1 MSSISERNVEDDYSK
16 KPLTLTASGKYFSA
30 DIGDGAGSLVYFR
43 GPFVLTFLSRG
54 AWLSVYHGRPWEDA
68 TVKGIPIAGETFFGQ
83 VLIGKDDYVVGETNS
98 CLMSGFYVGGKK
110 RKK

>member
-1 MSSISERNVEDDYSK
+1 MTDRSEEDHYSK
-16 KPLTLTASGKYFSA
+16 KPLTLTRSGKYFSA
-30 DIGDGAGSLVYFR
+30 DIGDGSGSPVYFR

-54 AWLSVYHGRPWEDA
+54 AWLSVHHGRPWETD

-98 CLMSGFYVGGKK
+98 CLMSGFYLAGKK